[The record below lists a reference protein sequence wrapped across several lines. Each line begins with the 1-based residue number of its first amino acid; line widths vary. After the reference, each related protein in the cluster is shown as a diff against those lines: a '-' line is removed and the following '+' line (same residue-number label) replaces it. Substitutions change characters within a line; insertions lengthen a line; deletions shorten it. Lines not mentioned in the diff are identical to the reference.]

1 MTDGPIGPTLEE
13 RRRRMGYLFVAP
25 AMLVLALVVV
35 FPIVRSVI
43 YSFQRVEPDGGRF
56 TSRWIWFD
64 NYRFMGSDPAVR
76 RALRNTLFFTVGEV
90 VLVIGIAL
98 GVALLLNHPFG
109 RFGVFR
115 IVLLIPW
122 AIAPVANAV
131 LWSWILN
138 GSYGVLNAVLL
149 RMGLISE
156 YKIWLGDADLALRMV
171 LLADVWK
178 SVPFIALL
186 LLAGMQNIPGYLY
199 RAAKLDGATLWQRF
213 RFVTLPGLRT
223 PLTLAI
229 ILQTIWAI
237 KVFDLIYVL
246 TKGGPGDRTL
256 MANFLAY
263 RVTFN
268 FLDFGYGA
276 ALANVIFLA
285 MLVLS
290 IIYIKVLK
298 PGAPRSRQRG

>member
-1 MTDGPIGPTLEE
+1 MTDKPVSTLED
-13 RRRRMGYLFVAP
+13 RRRRMGYLLIAP
-25 AMLVLALVVV
+25 AMLVLILVVL
-35 FPIVRSVI
+35 FPILRSVV
-43 YSFQRVEPDGGRF
+43 YSFQRVKPEGGRF
-56 TSRWIWFD
+56 RSTWVWFD
-64 NYRFMGSDPAVR
+64 NYRFMASDPAVR
-76 RALRNTLFFTVGEV
+76 RALRNTIVFTVGEV
-90 VLVIGIAL
+90 VLVLAIAL
-98 GVALLLNHPFG
+98 TVALLLNHPFG

-131 LWSWILN
+131 LWEWILN

-149 RMGLISE
+149 RLGIISE
-156 YKIWLGDADLALRMV
+156 YKIWLGDAGLALRMV

-186 LLAGMQNIPGYLY
+186 LLAGLQNIPGYLY
-199 RAAKLDGATLWQRF
+199 RAAKLDGANVWQRF

-223 PLTLAI
+223 PLTLAV

-276 ALANVIFLA
+276 ALANAIFLA
-285 MLVLS
+285 MLLLS
-290 IIYIKVLK
+290 VVYIKVLK
-298 PGAPRSRQRG
+298 PGAPRSRQAA